1 MAFALGKEA
10 AKNLASGSFTPAE
23 LDQMRSMLDDPNVA
37 QDSRRNF
44 LYALSNAGRVNDAD
58 IDKYAS
64 RVGAD
69 AGDIK
74 SGGQDVLQN
83 LKNAKDSIPGARQD
97 QANGG
102 VRNAQ
107 AALGQGGYANSNEI
121 VDQGEKGLK
130 LFEEFYPLY
139 QQAGG
144 QYGGA
149 GTAAAAKSQR
159 PAATSAASSNTGSS
173 PGVYSHTG
181 VDPVSLR
188 AGMDEFRDID
198 FAAFA
203 ADAQTLK
210 TANATVA
217 ESADA
222 LSKAWNANTAEWQGD
237 AKSAAQERN
246 NGLVKAAGTI
256 SQAMRTGSD
265 DITFTVNNGVRENVV
280 RFCNEVLGIYGD
292 GKIADM
298 TVVEVQGAL
307 QIQREFPQFVRMI
320 DDKIK
325 ELDDLSWVEK
335 AANKIVEFTGFVVGG
350 PIMYFAAKQAI
361 KLVPINSDNI
371 KEMREK
377 VQQVLDDA
385 NGRLQAF
392 VQDYTV
398 KANSVHEQASTYVSG
413 IQANYDDLI
422 QALGKGLDPDPF
434 ATADEGGGQ
443 VKPASHAGGGHQGGG
458 PTGGGNAGGGVTP
471 PVPPPTV
478 EATTKPA
485 EGMNPITGKPLE
497 VDPETGKPFPIDP
510 KTGEAFNGLGDHQ
523 GRVRVQQGD
532 HTIAMSEPDKTGKMD
547 VSVDDGTGHQKDYKL
562 AFDDVKGDVN
572 ADGKFD
578 PVTAGKDGD
587 FGPPGAQ
594 KEGAPGAD
602 GVFKPDAD
610 GKIHIQDGNLKIIA
624 ERPDGPDGAT
634 VVTVDD
640 GKGEP
645 AKYTL
650 DAKDSDESDSNGG
663 DVKLSDEPTTS
674 DARASR
680 PDAGGF
686 AAPSGRNLDGDVSAS
701 AVQGATAGDP
711 AVAGVGDPVAGVTSE
726 TTVAAGAES
735 FFSSPGDGAVTGGLG
750 DLLFDSGAPADS
762 DSVHPVSADGDLGMA
777 PGGMD
782 PNGAQQAGSGGLGG
796 MMGGLGSAPGGGG
809 DQQRS
814 SGQYR
819 VEEGGLFETS
829 GARSRISGSL
839 DDDGDRPTGFDR

>member
-1 MAFALGKEA
+1 MAFALSKEA

-44 LYALSNAGRVNDAD
+44 LYALSNAGRVTDAD

-69 AGDIK
+69 AGDVK
-74 SGGQDVLQN
+74 SGGQDVLEN
-83 LKNAKDSIPGARQD
+83 LKNARDSIPGARQD
-97 QANGG
+97 QANGQIK
-102 VRNAQ
+102 NAQ
-107 AALGQGGYANSNEI
+107 EALGQGGYSNSNEI
-121 VDQGEKGLK
+121 VDQGEKCLT
-130 LFEEFYPLY
+130 LFEDFYPLY

-149 GTAAAAKSQR
+149 GTG
-159 PAATSAASSNTGSS
+159 ATSAVSTNAGAS

-210 TANATVA
+210 TANAAVA

-222 LSKAWNANTAEWQGD
+222 VSKAWNANTGEWQGD

-246 NGLVKAAGTI
+246 NGLVKAAGII

-265 DITFTVNNGVRENVV
+265 DITFTINNGVRENVV
-280 RFCNEVLGIYGD
+280 RFCSEVLGIYGD

-307 QIQREFPQFVRMI
+307 QIQQGFPNFIKAI

-325 ELDDLSWVEK
+325 ELDDLNWVEK
-335 AANKIVEFTGFVVGG
+335 AVNNFVEFTGFVFGG
-350 PIMYFAAKQAI
+350 PIGYFAAKQAI

-392 VQDYTV
+392 VQDYTA
-398 KANSVHEQASTYVSG
+398 KANSVHEQAGTYVTG

-434 ATADEGGGQ
+434 ATADDGGGP
-443 VKPASHAGGGHQGGG
+443 VKPAAHAGGGQQGSG
-458 PTGGGNAGGGVTP
+458 PTSGGNAGGGLTS
-471 PVPPPTV
+471 PVPPAMV
-478 EATTKPA
+478 EPTTKPA

-497 VDPETGKPFPIDP
+497 VDPATGKPFPIDP
-510 KTGEAFNGLGDHQ
+510 KTGEALNGLGDHQ
-523 GRVRVQQGD
+523 ERVRVQQGD
-532 HTIAMSEPDKTGKMD
+532 NTIAMSEPDNNGKMD
-547 VSVDDGTGHQKDYKL
+547 VSVDDGAGHQKDYKL

-572 ADGKFD
+572 ADGKLD
-578 PVTAGKDGD
+578 PGAAGKVGD
-587 FGPPGAQ
+587 FGPSGGQ
-594 KEGAPGAD
+594 NEGAPGAD
-602 GVFKPDAD
+602 GVFKPGAD
-610 GKIHIQDGNLKIIA
+610 GKIHIQDGNLKITA
-624 ERPDGPDGAT
+624 ERPDGPGGST

-650 DAKDSDESDSNGG
+650 DAKDSDTSASTAG
-663 DVKLSDEPTTS
+663 DVKLSDQPATS
-674 DARASR
+674 DAMA
-680 PDAGGF
+680 PQHAAGGF
-686 AAPSGRNLDGDVSAS
+686 AAPGGLNLDGDVGAS

-711 AVAGVGDPVAGVTSE
+711 AMAGVGDPAAGVATE
-726 TTVAAGAES
+726 ATVAASADSWS
-735 FFSSPGDGAVTGGLG
+735 FISGDGAQTGGLG
-750 DLLFDSGAPADS
+750 DSLFDSGAPADG
-762 DSVHPVSADGDLGMA
+762 DSVHPVSADGGLGMA

-782 PNGAQQAGSGGLGG
+782 PNSAQQAGSGGLGG
-796 MMGGLGSAPGGGG
+796 MMGGLGGAPGGGGG

-814 SGQYR
+814 SSQYR
-819 VEEGGLFETS
+819 VEGGLFETS

-839 DDDGDRPTGFDR
+839 DDGDR